1 MEALFP
7 TMMQSLSAAARK
19 LDNEELENV
28 RMSSLSYLHTRIL
41 QLNTVLKFEHDFT
54 NRLIPD
60 IIDYA
65 YLLQENEQ
73 ACKEFIEF
81 QFDRPTMFGEE
92 DTYTKYEALFLEEV
106 IQGIID
112 NSNDIITP
120 PVD

>member
-7 TMMQSLSAAARK
+7 AMMQTLTEASKK
-19 LDNEELENV
+19 LDNGELDNV
-28 RMSSLSYLHTRIL
+28 RMDTLNFLHARIL
-41 QLNTVLKFEHDFT
+41 QLNGVLKFEHDFT

-81 QFDRPTMFGEE
+81 QFYRPTMFGEE
-92 DTYTKYEALFLEEV
+92 DAYTKYEALFLQEV

-112 NSNDIITP
+112 NSNDIIHP
-120 PVD
+120 PA

>member
-1 MEALFP
+1 MEDLFP
-7 TMMQSLSAAARK
+7 TMIQSLTEAARK
-19 LDNEELENV
+19 LDDGEMNNV
-28 RMSSLSYLHTRIL
+28 SMDTLNFLHARIL

-81 QFDRPTMFGEE
+81 QLDKPVMFGE
-92 DTYTKYEALFLEEV
+92 DTYTKYEAVFLQEV

-112 NSNDIITP
+112 NSNDIISPSTE
-120 PVD
+120 